1 MSLGWYLN
9 EPLVLLLVPKLMTC
23 LQELGDILEGGQ
35 CTQQMEA
42 DQVETEEETVVV
54 VPPVEEEVHG
64 VVEDT
69 REVEAQAQRLVL
81 MLVVMGPESFGHGHY
96 AGVLDL
102 HFERNPKTHVTL
114 LHSALILKRK
124 SNEAGA
130 WWQTLLVLN
139 LSILLPAFCSFETTL
154 IS

>member
-35 CTQQMEA
+35 CTQLMEA

-64 VVEDT
+64 EVEDT

-81 MLVVMGPESFGHGHY
+81 MLAVLGPESFVYVHY

-102 HFERNPKTHVTL
+102 NLVPNLACRLPSELYRLSWDDQLWVLIVLVGPEDFVMLVVLVQEPDNPF
-114 LHSALILKRK
+114 
-124 SNEAGA
+124 
-130 WWQTLLVLN
+130 
-139 LSILLPAFCSFETTL
+139 LPTNC
-154 IS
+154 

>member
-1 MSLGWYLN
+1 MSLGWCLN
-9 EPLVLLLVPKLMTC
+9 EALVLLLVPKLMTC

-54 VPPVEEEVHG
+54 VPPVAEEVHG

-81 MLVVMGPESFGHGHY
+81 MLVVLGPESFGCGHR

-102 HFERNPKTHVTL
+102 KVPSLICHL
-114 LHSALILKRK
+114 LSELYWLSLDDQLWVLIVLGGP
-124 SNEAGA
+124 EDLAM
-130 WWQTLLVLN
+130 LVVLVQEPD
-139 LSILLPAFCSFETTL
+139 SPSLPTNC
-154 IS
+154 

>member
-23 LQELGDILEGGQ
+23 LQELGDILEGEQG
-35 CTQQMEA
+35 TQLMEA
-42 DQVETEEETVVV
+42 DQVEIEEETVVA

-64 VVEDT
+64 EVEDT

-81 MLVVMGPESFGHGHY
+81 MLVVLGPESFGNVHY

-102 HFERNPKTHVTL
+102 NF
-114 LHSALILKRK
+114 
-124 SNEAGA
+124 
-130 WWQTLLVLN
+130 
-139 LSILLPAFCSFETTL
+139 
-154 IS
+154 

>member
-102 HFERNPKTHVTL
+102 QAPSLVCHL
-114 LHSALILKRK
+114 LSELYWLSLDDQLWVLIVLGGP
-124 SNEAGA
+124 ED
-130 WWQTLLVLN
+130 LVMLVV
-139 LSILLPAFCSFETTL
+139 LVQEPDSPSLPTNC
-154 IS
+154 